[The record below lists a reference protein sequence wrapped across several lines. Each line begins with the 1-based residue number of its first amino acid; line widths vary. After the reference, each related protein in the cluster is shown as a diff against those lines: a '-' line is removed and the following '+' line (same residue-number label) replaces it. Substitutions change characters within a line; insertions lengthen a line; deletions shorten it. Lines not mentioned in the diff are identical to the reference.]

1 MSDPALLSIQQAL
14 ASIADRLGSIETK
27 IGLESSTEAGDGPA
41 LLPPAV
47 SAFDK
52 HVASTLPS
60 LLSAIATIGN
70 SEISA
75 AGGIIENCWA
85 CMRVVVAVAA
95 SSGKPSPADRNAVL
109 SELLKASGLAGA
121 TAGLQKLGRDRD
133 ASSHIKAVGEA
144 MGCISWLT
152 LDGPSAE
159 FVKSAADGSEYWSN
173 RVLKDNRGKKGR
185 LAHIAFCANL
195 GNLVKELSIYVKKS
209 HTTGL
214 AWKMG
219 GAPPLS
225 KENVEAAVATARGKG
240 TKDAAA
246 PTAPAPAPAAAAA
259 TSSSPKKKGM
269 VNSGLNALKSALEAK
284 RTNTGESAASGLK
297 KVTRDQQSW
306 RKEYKQDG
314 GSAPV
319 PTSLPRPTA
328 KAAVAS
334 SKPAPPSK
342 CEYHAPSQK
351 WLVEHQVSSTNNPM
365 VLTVDVTDQK
375 QQVYMYKCT
384 NVTVVITGKAKTI
397 VMDTCTK
404 CNLIFDTVVASF
416 EVVNGK
422 RCKVQVKGVC
432 PSIAIDKT
440 DGCQVYLSK
449 ETMSKTKFVTSKSSE
464 MNVNWPD
471 TSGDMKEAPIPEQF
485 QHILNPKN
493 GTISS
498 EVSELYH

>member
-1 MSDPALLSIQQAL
+1 M
-14 ASIADRLGSIETK
+14 G
-27 IGLESSTEAGDGPA
+27 
-41 LLPPAV
+41 
-47 SAFDK
+47 
-52 HVASTLPS
+52 
-60 LLSAIATIGN
+60 
-70 SEISA
+70 
-75 AGGIIENCWA
+75 
-85 CMRVVVAVAA
+85 
-95 SSGKPSPADRNAVL
+95 
-109 SELLKASGLAGA
+109 
-121 TAGLQKLGRDRD
+121 
-133 ASSHIKAVGEA
+133 VG
-144 MGCISWLT
+144 
-152 LDGPSAE
+152 
-159 FVKSAADGSEYWSN
+159 
-173 RVLKDNRGKKGR
+173 

-219 GAPPLS
+219 GALPLS

-240 TKDAAA
+240 AKDAAA
-246 PTAPAPAPAAAAA
+246 PTAPAPAAA

-319 PTSLPRPTA
+319 PTSLPRSTA

-351 WLVEHQVSSTNNPM
+351 WVVEHQVSSTNNPM

-493 GTISS
+493 GSISS
-498 EVSELYH
+498 DVSELYH